1 MKTKDDLLFDTNRV
15 NSKER
20 IQNRTLN
27 SIKNVYEKREENMA
41 KNVINMQ
48 LEDDVQTDKQTEY
61 LQQSAINKVQNNMV
75 GMSSMNMS
83 QLSSMRM
90 NSTLN

>member
-1 MKTKDDLLFDTNRV
+1 MKTKEDLLFDTNRV

-20 IQNRTLN
+20 IQNRALN
-27 SIKNVYEKREENMA
+27 SIKNVYEKKEENMA
-41 KNVINMQ
+41 TNVINMQ

-83 QLSSMRM
+83 
-90 NSTLN
+90 

>member
-61 LQQSAINKVQNNMV
+61 LQQSAINKV
-75 GMSSMNMS
+75 
-83 QLSSMRM
+83 
-90 NSTLN
+90 

>member
-1 MKTKDDLLFDTNRV
+1 
-15 NSKER
+15 
-20 IQNRTLN
+20 
-27 SIKNVYEKREENMA
+27 
-41 KNVINMQ
+41 MQ

-83 QLSSMRM
+83 
-90 NSTLN
+90 

>member
-41 KNVINMQ
+41 KNLINMQ

-61 LQQSAINKVQNNMV
+61 LQQSAINKVQTNMV

-83 QLSSMRM
+83 
-90 NSTLN
+90 

>member
-83 QLSSMRM
+83 
-90 NSTLN
+90 